1 MTHIEVPIAP
11 GELIDRITI
20 LEIKSERLD
29 NPQALNNVRR
39 ELALLS
45 AARDQYLPT
54 STQLTGL
61 TTALKTIN
69 ETLWVIEDDIRNC
82 ERRQDFGA
90 RFIELARSVYFSNDK
105 RAALKKEINLLLNA
119 ELMEEKSYSDYNR

>member
-1 MTHIEVPIAP
+1 MTHLEVPIAP
-11 GELIDRITI
+11 GELIDKITI
-20 LEIKSERLD
+20 LEIKSERLE

-45 AARDQYLPT
+45 AVRDQHLPV

-61 TTALKTIN
+61 TAALKTIN

-82 ERRQDFGA
+82 ERKQDFGA

>member
-1 MTHIEVPIAP
+1 MTHLEVPIAP

-20 LEIKSERLD
+20 LEIKSERLE
-29 NPQALNNVRR
+29 NLQALNNVRR

-45 AARDQYLPT
+45 ATRDQHLPV

-69 ETLWVIEDDIRNC
+69 ETLWVIEDDIRDC
-82 ERRQDFGA
+82 ERKQDFGA

>member
-45 AARDQYLPT
+45 ATRDQHLPT

-61 TTALKTIN
+61 TSALKTIN
-69 ETLWVIEDDIRNC
+69 ETLWVIEDDIRDC
-82 ERRQDFGA
+82 EREQDFGA

>member
-11 GELIDRITI
+11 AELIDRITI

-29 NPQALNNVRR
+29 NPQALDNVRR

-45 AARDQYLPT
+45 ATREQRLPT

-61 TTALKTIN
+61 TSALKTIN
-69 ETLWVIEDDIRNC
+69 ETLWAIENDIRDC
-82 ERRQDFGA
+82 EREQDFGA
-90 RFIELARSVYFSNDK
+90 RFVELARSVYFSNDK
-105 RAALKKEINLLLNA
+105 RAALKKDINLLLNS
-119 ELMEEKSYSDYNR
+119 ELVEEKLYSDYKR

>member
-1 MTHIEVPIAP
+1 MTHLEVPIAP
-11 GELIDRITI
+11 GELIDKITI
-20 LEIKSERLD
+20 LEIKSEWLE

-45 AARDQYLPT
+45 ATRDQHLPV

-69 ETLWVIEDDIRNC
+69 ETLWVIEDDIRDC
-82 ERRQDFGA
+82 ERKQDFGA

>member
-1 MTHIEVPIAP
+1 MTHLEVPIAP

-45 AARDQYLPT
+45 ATRDQHLPA

>member
-1 MTHIEVPIAP
+1 MTHLEVPIAP

-45 AARDQYLPT
+45 ATRDQHLPV

-82 ERRQDFGA
+82 ERRQNFGA

>member
-1 MTHIEVPIAP
+1 MTHLEVPIAP
-11 GELIDRITI
+11 GELIDKITI

-45 AARDQYLPT
+45 AARDQHLPT

-61 TTALKTIN
+61 TAALKTIN

-82 ERRQDFGA
+82 ERKQDFGA